1 LLHDR
6 PRGKRREGM
15 DDVDSGSAG
24 NNHYIAG
31 ALYRHHLTAFQDGLG
46 GFGLALAKLRNDRLP
61 ESQPSERRC
70 QELGLSRRGPQ
81 PSARA
86 GAVPEARTV
95 EGKDPKV

>member
-1 LLHDR
+1 
-6 PRGKRREGM
+6 
-15 DDVDSGSAG
+15 
-24 NNHYIAG
+24 
-31 ALYRHHLTAFQDGLG
+31 LTAFQDGLG
-46 GFGLALAKLRNDRLP
+46 ELAPLAKLRNDRLP
-61 ESQPSERRC
+61 ESERRC